1 MPQPGETKHI
11 EGTDAARS
19 LSVPDGTLQPGQ
31 VLQSRYRILGIIG
44 MGGMGAVYQ
53 ARDLH
58 FANVTKLCAVKEMI
72 NLAQDQQLR
81 EHTIRNFERE
91 AEILATLSHPA
102 IPQIYDFFSFGD
114 RAYLVLEYIQGRD
127 LEALL
132 NSTERFLPVEQIR
145 QWGIEICD
153 VLSYL
158 HNHQPEPIIFRDM
171 KPSNVIIDHHKRV
184 RLIDFGIAKTFQIG
198 QPGTMIGTEGY
209 SPPEQYK
216 GLASPTA
223 DIYAL
228 GATLHH
234 LLTRR
239 DPRLEPPFS
248 FEQRSIPALNP
259 DVSPEFAAVVVRA
272 LSYKAEDR
280 YSSAEA
286 MKQSLEALSS
296 AMQAAPPA
304 PRPALFVESAAPLPG
319 ASAQAAAPAPPPPR
333 SQPQPSQMPAAPPL
347 IQSSDNVLPIWSFK
361 VEDAVRSRPVVHN
374 NVLYVGAYD
383 NNLWALDAK
392 DGSLIWKFATE
403 GGIGSSPA
411 YGGGTVYI
419 GSADYRLY
427 AVDARTGKRKWFYK
441 AESKIYTTPHLAL
454 GLVFFGSDDGK
465 LYALKPGTANARES
479 WIYNA
484 MLPIRSSPVVDND
497 AIYFGTDG
505 GEFFALDV
513 SGELRWRFQTRRRIM
528 STPAVKDGLI
538 YIGSDDWHLYAL
550 DVNQGYPVWR
560 CRTKG
565 QVISSPFIAEGRVY
579 FGSADGFVY
588 AVDALTGREVW
599 KYNIGSNV
607 TSSPFVYL
615 DSLYVGAVDGAL
627 YCLHSRTGDFL
638 WRFQSQGQILSSPT
652 VAEDTVFVGS
662 DDQHIYALHL

>member
-1 MPQPGETKHI
+1 MVQSNDTRHI
-11 EGTDAARS
+11 DGGGDSRS

-72 NLAQDQQLR
+72 NMAQDQQLR

-132 NSTERFLPVEQIR
+132 NSTDKFLPVDQIR
-145 QWGIEICD
+145 QWGVEICD

-158 HNHQPEPIIFRDM
+158 HNHEPEAIVFRDM
-171 KPSNVIIDHHKRV
+171 KPSNVMIDHHKRV
-184 RLIDFGIAKTFQIG
+184 RLIDFGIAKTFQMG

-216 GLASPTA
+216 GLSSPAA

-248 FEQRSIPALNP
+248 FDQRPIREFNP
-259 DVSPEFAAVVVRA
+259 EVSDQLATVVMRA
-272 LSYKAEDR
+272 LSYKTEER
-280 YSSAEA
+280 YASAQA
-286 MKQSLEALSS
+286 MKQSLEACASG
-296 AMQAAPPA
+296 AQII
-304 PRPALFVESAAPLPG
+304 SAAPAQSAVRIDTPMPQPPG
-319 ASAQAAAPAPPPPR
+319 GYATAPANQRP
-333 SQPQPSQMPAAPPL
+333 QVAPQPASVG
-347 IQSSDNVLPIWSFK
+347 SSMESVLPIWSFQ
-361 VEDAVRSRPVVHN
+361 VEDAVRSTPSIHNDVV
-374 NVLYVGAYD
+374 YVGAYD

-392 DGSLIWKFATE
+392 EGTLIWKFATE

-411 YGGGTVYI
+411 YGGGVVYI
-419 GSADYRLY
+419 GSSDHRLY
-427 AVDARTGKRKWFYK
+427 AVDARTGKRKWAHK
-441 AESKIYTTPHLAL
+441 ADSKIYTTPSLAV
-454 GLVFFGSDDGK
+454 GLVFIGSDDGK
-465 LYALKPGTANARES
+465 LYAVKPGTAAAKEV
-479 WIYNA
+479 WQFNA
-484 MLPIRSSPVVDND
+484 MLPIRSSPVVADD
-497 AIYFGTDG
+497 SIYFGTDG
-505 GEFFALDV
+505 GEFFSIDV

-528 STPAVKDGLI
+528 STAVVNDGVI
-538 YIGSDDWHLYAL
+538 YVGSDDWHIYAL
-550 DVNQGYPVWR
+550 DVHQGYPIWR
-560 CRTKG
+560 FRTKG
-565 QVISSPFIAEGRVY
+565 PVISSPAYGDGKIF

-588 AVDALTGREVW
+588 AVDALSGREMW
-599 KYNIGSNV
+599 KFEVGSAV
-607 TSSPFVYL
+607 TSSPFVYM
-615 DSLYVGAVDGAL
+615 DAVYIGATDGAL
-627 YCLHSRTGDFL
+627 YSLHARTGDPL
-638 WRFQSQGQILSSPT
+638 WRFQSKKQILSSP
-652 VAEDTVFVGS
+652 FVVDDIVYIGS
-662 DDQHIYALHL
+662 DDQHIYALRA